1 MRFPTFIKSLLLG
14 VPVGVTL
21 LDCVGYVARVEGIS
35 MQPALNPDA
44 AVTDYVFL
52 SRWAV
57 RNMDVQRGDI
67 ISLVSPKDPSQKII
81 KRVVALQGD
90 VISTLGYKLPYVTV
104 PEGHCWVEGDHTG
117 NSLDS
122 NIFGPVS
129 LGLVTARATQI
140 VWPPSR
146 WQQLPSTVPKTRIP
160 IAIGKR
166 PAAGSNVGQSHTANT
181 SSSNSNCNASSLMH
195 PVKESITQ

>member
-1 MRFPTFIKSLLLG
+1 MRFPTFLKSLLLG

-21 LDCVGYVARVEGIS
+21 LDCVGYVARVEGVS

-44 AVTDYVFL
+44 TVTDYVFL

-67 ISLVSPKDPSQKII
+67 ISLISPKDPTQKII

-122 NIFGPVS
+122 NTFGPVS

-146 WQQLPSTVPKTRIP
+146 WQQLPSTVPKTREP
-160 IAIGKR
+160 IAMGKR
-166 PAAGSNVGQSHTANT
+166 PAAVASSRSVSNSS
-181 SSSNSNCNASSLMH
+181 SSSNPIGEVH
-195 PVKESITQ
+195 

>member
-1 MRFPTFIKSLLLG
+1 MRFPTFLKSVLLG

-21 LDCVGYVARVEGIS
+21 LDCVGYVARVEGVS

-44 AVTDYVFL
+44 AITDYVFL

-67 ISLVSPKDPSQKII
+67 ISLISPKDPSQKII

-90 VISTLGYKLPYVTV
+90 VISTLGYKVPYVKV

-122 NIFGPVS
+122 NTFGPVS
-129 LGLVTARATQI
+129 LGLITARATQI

-146 WQQLPSTVPKTRIP
+146 WQPLPSTVPKARIP
-160 IAIGKR
+160 ISLGKR
-166 PAAGSNVGQSHTANT
+166 PATGNNGSNNHTA
-181 SSSNSNCNASSLMH
+181 SSSGSSNSSSIINHVEEVQELN
-195 PVKESITQ
+195 Q